1 MKYLFPF
8 FSFIFT
14 VFFLSCE
21 EIVPTKDN
29 ILDPTNPDYEFSSL
43 SGTVSNDRNNDL
55 ISNASIV
62 LKGTDTTVS
71 NSDGYYS
78 FFNII
83 HGEHE
88 IITTKDSFLISI
100 DSIYIE
106 PGEDKTYAITLSKD
120 SPFLIISDT
129 VFSVSPLESNVYFK
143 IINDGVR
150 ILDWTIDNNNESL
163 TSFPENGSISPKDS
177 TTIQLS
183 INKHLLN
190 EGMSNLSFLINSNAG
205 SKTIG
210 LNVMVEPVL
219 QVLTDQILFDF
230 NEPSAEIKLCNP
242 GGGNLEFSIEEN
254 SDWITLSHYS
264 GIISADTLTIYA
276 YADTSNLVYGHN
288 SSVITINHSDNTFSL
303 DCNIYSPYPA
313 SLQLSTQA
321 LDFGLDQEQLT
332 FNIINSGDDVLSW
345 SLENE
350 QEFLSISQLSGQI
363 IESQTITISVDRSS
377 FYEGNYNHN
386 LTINSNGGNAII
398 TISFDVLP
406 ILSISEQTIDLGASL
421 NAFSLS
427 IQNIGSGILPWTI
440 NSGASWIEILSD
452 NEGELSS
459 NPYTIEGLVNR
470 DGLSGGNYSS
480 DIIVSYGENTQSLE
494 LQMYVPYPASLQLS
508 TQALDFGLDQEQ
520 LTFNIINSGD
530 DVLSWSL
537 ENEQEFLSISQLS
550 GQIIESQTI
559 TISVDRS
566 SFYEGNYNHNLTINS
581 NGGNAIITISFDVLP
596 ILSISEQTIDLGA
609 SLNAFSLSIQNIGS
623 GILPWTIN
631 SGASWIEILSD
642 NEGELSSNPYT
653 IEGLVNRDGLSG
665 GNYSSDIIV
674 SYGENTQ
681 SLELQMYVPYPPI
694 LTLSDS
700 QLNFNRDNLEGELS
714 IGNSGEGEL
723 VWSISENIAWLSV
736 YPAQGTTQSEED
748 NITIT
753 INPNNASSG
762 QSSGNIVITSN
773 GGMKR

>member
-1 MKYLFPF
+1 MKYLFPV

-78 FFNII
+78 FSNII

-100 DSIYIE
+100 DSVYIE
-106 PGEDKTYAITLSKD
+106 PSDNKIYAITLSRD

-150 ILDWTIDNNNESL
+150 VLDWTIDNNNESL
-163 TSFPENGSISPKDS
+163 TSFPENGSILPKDS

-190 EGMSNLSFLINSNAG
+190 EGISNLSFLINSNAG

-210 LNVMVEPVL
+210 IDVMVEPVL
-219 QVLTDQILFDF
+219 QILTDQILFDF

-264 GIISADTLTIYA
+264 GIISDDTLTIYA

-303 DCNIYSPYPA
+303 DCNIYSPFPA

-321 LDFGLDQEQLT
+321 LDFDLDQEQLT

-345 SLENE
+345 SMEGD

-377 FYEGNYNHN
+377 FYEGSYNHN
-386 LTINSNGGNAII
+386 LSINSNGGNAIV

-406 ILSISEQTIDLGASL
+406 ILGISEQTIDLGASL

-440 NSGASWIEILSD
+440 NSE
-452 NEGELSS
+452 
-459 NPYTIEGLVNR
+459 
-470 DGLSGGNYSS
+470 
-480 DIIVSYGENTQSLE
+480 
-494 LQMYVPYPASLQLS
+494 
-508 TQALDFGLDQEQ
+508 
-520 LTFNIINSGD
+520 
-530 DVLSWSL
+530 
-537 ENEQEFLSISQLS
+537 
-550 GQIIESQTI
+550 
-559 TISVDRS
+559 
-566 SFYEGNYNHNLTINS
+566 
-581 NGGNAIITISFDVLP
+581 
-596 ILSISEQTIDLGA
+596 
-609 SLNAFSLSIQNIGS
+609 
-623 GILPWTIN
+623 
-631 SGASWIEILSD
+631 ASWIEILSD

-714 IGNSGEGEL
+714 IGNGGEGEL

-773 GGMKR
+773 GGDETVSASLFYIDEFFEDFSNLSGWNLSGFNWGTSTSGNCEEAPCGYVYFPNYQSGTNAVMTKSVYVEEGMNFEMYAFGYWAFDLEVRIGGEVIFSELIHYGTEWINHDINTTGQVQIQIIAKHRALGSGYIDNLSITY

>member
-29 ILDPTNPDYEFSSL
+29 ILDPANPDYEFSSL

-78 FFNII
+78 FSNII

-106 PGEDKTYAITLSKD
+106 PSENKIYAITLSKD
-120 SPFLIISDT
+120 LPFLIISDT
-129 VFSVSPLESNVYFK
+129 VFSVSPLESNIYFK

-190 EGMSNLSFLINSNAG
+190 EGISNLSFLINSNAG
-205 SKTIG
+205 SKTI
-210 LNVMVEPVL
+210 LLDVMVEPVL
-219 QVLTDQILFDF
+219 QILTDQILFDF

-303 DCNIYSPYPA
+303 DCNIYSPFPA

-321 LDFGLDQEQLT
+321 LDFDLDQEQLT

-345 SLENE
+345 SMEGD

-377 FYEGNYNHN
+377 FYEGSYNHN
-386 LTINSNGGNAII
+386 LSINSNGGNAI
-398 TISFDVLP
+398 V
-406 ILSISEQTIDLGASL
+406 
-421 NAFSLS
+421 
-427 IQNIGSGILPWTI
+427 
-440 NSGASWIEILSD
+440 
-452 NEGELSS
+452 
-459 NPYTIEGLVNR
+459 
-470 DGLSGGNYSS
+470 
-480 DIIVSYGENTQSLE
+480 
-494 LQMYVPYPASLQLS
+494 
-508 TQALDFGLDQEQ
+508 
-520 LTFNIINSGD
+520 
-530 DVLSWSL
+530 
-537 ENEQEFLSISQLS
+537 
-550 GQIIESQTI
+550 
-559 TISVDRS
+559 
-566 SFYEGNYNHNLTINS
+566 
-581 NGGNAIITISFDVLP
+581 TISFDVLP

-714 IGNSGEGEL
+714 IGNGGEGEL

-773 GGMKR
+773 GGDETVSTSLFYIDEFFEDFSNLSGWNLSGFNWGTSTGGNCEEAPCGYVYFPNYQSGTNAVITKSVYVEEGMNFEMYAFGYWAFDLEVRIGGEVIFSELIPYGTEWINHDINTTGQVQIQIIAKHRALGSGYIDNLSITY

>member
-1 MKYLFPF
+1 MKYLSTF

-78 FFNII
+78 FSNII

-106 PGEDKTYAITLSKD
+106 PSENKIYAITLSKD
-120 SPFLIISDT
+120 LPFLIISDT
-129 VFSVSPLESNVYFK
+129 VFSVSPLESNIYFK

-190 EGMSNLSFLINSNAG
+190 EGISNLSFLINSNAG
-205 SKTIG
+205 SKTI
-210 LNVMVEPVL
+210 LLDVMVEPVL
-219 QVLTDQILFDF
+219 QILTDQILFDF

-242 GGGNLEFSIEEN
+242 GGGNLEFSIEVN

-303 DCNIYSPYPA
+303 DCNIYSPFPA

-321 LDFGLDQEQLT
+321 LDFDLDQEQLT

-345 SLENE
+345 SMEGD

-377 FYEGNYNHN
+377 FYEGSYNHN
-386 LTINSNGGNAII
+386 LSINSNGGNAI
-398 TISFDVLP
+398 V
-406 ILSISEQTIDLGASL
+406 
-421 NAFSLS
+421 
-427 IQNIGSGILPWTI
+427 
-440 NSGASWIEILSD
+440 
-452 NEGELSS
+452 
-459 NPYTIEGLVNR
+459 
-470 DGLSGGNYSS
+470 
-480 DIIVSYGENTQSLE
+480 
-494 LQMYVPYPASLQLS
+494 
-508 TQALDFGLDQEQ
+508 
-520 LTFNIINSGD
+520 
-530 DVLSWSL
+530 
-537 ENEQEFLSISQLS
+537 
-550 GQIIESQTI
+550 
-559 TISVDRS
+559 
-566 SFYEGNYNHNLTINS
+566 
-581 NGGNAIITISFDVLP
+581 TISFDVLP

-773 GGMKR
+773 GGDETVSASLFYIDEFFEDFSNLSGWNLSGFNWGTSTSGNCEEAPCGYVYFPNYQSGTNAVITKSVYVEEGMNFEMYAFGYWAFDLEVRIGGEVIFSELIPYGTEWINHDINTTGQVQIQIIAKHRALGSGYIDNLSIAY

>member
-1 MKYLFPF
+1 MKYLSTF

-78 FFNII
+78 FSNII

-106 PGEDKTYAITLSKD
+106 PSENKIYAITLSKD
-120 SPFLIISDT
+120 LPFLIISDT
-129 VFSVSPLESNVYFK
+129 VFSVSPLESNIYFK

-190 EGMSNLSFLINSNAG
+190 EGISNLSFLINSNAG
-205 SKTIG
+205 SKTI
-210 LNVMVEPVL
+210 LLDVMVEPVL
-219 QVLTDQILFDF
+219 QILTDQILFDF

-303 DCNIYSPYPA
+303 DCNIYSPFPA

-321 LDFGLDQEQLT
+321 LDFDLDQEQLT

-345 SLENE
+345 SMEGD

-377 FYEGNYNHN
+377 FYEGSYNHN
-386 LTINSNGGNAII
+386 LSINSNGGNAI
-398 TISFDVLP
+398 V
-406 ILSISEQTIDLGASL
+406 
-421 NAFSLS
+421 
-427 IQNIGSGILPWTI
+427 
-440 NSGASWIEILSD
+440 
-452 NEGELSS
+452 
-459 NPYTIEGLVNR
+459 
-470 DGLSGGNYSS
+470 
-480 DIIVSYGENTQSLE
+480 
-494 LQMYVPYPASLQLS
+494 
-508 TQALDFGLDQEQ
+508 
-520 LTFNIINSGD
+520 
-530 DVLSWSL
+530 
-537 ENEQEFLSISQLS
+537 
-550 GQIIESQTI
+550 
-559 TISVDRS
+559 
-566 SFYEGNYNHNLTINS
+566 
-581 NGGNAIITISFDVLP
+581 TISFDVLP

-714 IGNSGEGEL
+714 IGNGGEGEL

-773 GGMKR
+773 GGDETVSASLFYIDEFFEDFSNLSGWNLSGFNWGTSTSGNCEEAPCGYVYFPNYQSGTNAVITKSVYVEEGMNFEMYAFGYWAFDLEVRIGGEVIFSELIPYGTEWINHDINTTGQVQIQIIAKHRALGSGYIDNLSITY

>member
-78 FFNII
+78 FSNII

-100 DSIYIE
+100 DSVYIE
-106 PGEDKTYAITLSKD
+106 PSENKIYAITLSKD
-120 SPFLIISDT
+120 LPFLIISDT
-129 VFSVSPLESNVYFK
+129 VFSVSPLESNIYFK

-190 EGMSNLSFLINSNAG
+190 EGISNLSFLINSNAG
-205 SKTIG
+205 SKTI
-210 LNVMVEPVL
+210 LLDVMVEPVL
-219 QVLTDQILFDF
+219 QILTDQILFDF

-303 DCNIYSPYPA
+303 DCNIYSPFPA

-321 LDFGLDQEQLT
+321 LDFDLDQEQLT

-345 SLENE
+345 SMEGD

-377 FYEGNYNHN
+377 FYEGSYNHN
-386 LTINSNGGNAII
+386 LSINSNGGNAI
-398 TISFDVLP
+398 V
-406 ILSISEQTIDLGASL
+406 
-421 NAFSLS
+421 
-427 IQNIGSGILPWTI
+427 
-440 NSGASWIEILSD
+440 
-452 NEGELSS
+452 
-459 NPYTIEGLVNR
+459 
-470 DGLSGGNYSS
+470 
-480 DIIVSYGENTQSLE
+480 
-494 LQMYVPYPASLQLS
+494 
-508 TQALDFGLDQEQ
+508 
-520 LTFNIINSGD
+520 
-530 DVLSWSL
+530 
-537 ENEQEFLSISQLS
+537 
-550 GQIIESQTI
+550 
-559 TISVDRS
+559 
-566 SFYEGNYNHNLTINS
+566 
-581 NGGNAIITISFDVLP
+581 TISFDVLP

-714 IGNSGEGEL
+714 IGNGGEGEL

-773 GGMKR
+773 GGDETVSASLFYIDEFFEDFSNLSGWNLSGFNWGTSTGGNCEEAPCGYVYFPNYQSGTNAVITKSVYVEEGMNFEMYAFGYWAFDLEVRIGGEVIFSELIPYGTEWINHDINTTGQVQIQIIAKHRALGSGYIDNLSIAY

>member
-1 MKYLFPF
+1 MKYLFPV

-78 FFNII
+78 FSNII

-205 SKTIG
+205 RKTIG

-288 SSVITINHSDNTFSL
+288 SSVITINHSDNTFYL
-303 DCNIYSPYPA
+303 DCNIYSPFPA

-321 LDFGLDQEQLT
+321 LDFDLDQEQLT

-345 SLENE
+345 SMEGD

-377 FYEGNYNHN
+377 FYEGSYNHN
-386 LTINSNGGNAII
+386 LSINSNGGNAI
-398 TISFDVLP
+398 V
-406 ILSISEQTIDLGASL
+406 
-421 NAFSLS
+421 
-427 IQNIGSGILPWTI
+427 
-440 NSGASWIEILSD
+440 
-452 NEGELSS
+452 
-459 NPYTIEGLVNR
+459 
-470 DGLSGGNYSS
+470 
-480 DIIVSYGENTQSLE
+480 
-494 LQMYVPYPASLQLS
+494 
-508 TQALDFGLDQEQ
+508 
-520 LTFNIINSGD
+520 
-530 DVLSWSL
+530 
-537 ENEQEFLSISQLS
+537 
-550 GQIIESQTI
+550 
-559 TISVDRS
+559 
-566 SFYEGNYNHNLTINS
+566 
-581 NGGNAIITISFDVLP
+581 TISFDVLP

-714 IGNSGEGEL
+714 IGNGGEGEL

-773 GGMKR
+773 GGDETVSASLFYIDEFFEDFSNLSGWNLSGFNWGTSTSGNCEEAPCGYVYFPNYQSGTNAVMTKSVYVEEGMNFEMYAFGYWAFDLEVRIGGEVIFSELIPYGTEWINHDINTTGQVQIQIIAKHRALGSGYIDNLSITY

>member
-1 MKYLFPF
+1 MKKFILFSNF
-8 FSFIFT
+8 FVLS
-14 VFFLSCE
+14 FFLGCE
-21 EIVPTKDN
+21 EVVPTKDN

-78 FFNII
+78 FSNII

-88 IITTKDSFLISI
+88 IITTKDSFLIGI

-106 PGEDKTYAITLSKD
+106 PSEDKTYSISLSKD
-120 SPFLIISDT
+120 SPFLIISDS
-129 VFSVSPLESNVYFK
+129 VFSVSPLESNIYFK

-177 TTIQLS
+177 ATIQLS

-190 EGMSNLSFLINSNAG
+190 EGISNLSFLINSNAG
-205 SKTIG
+205 NKTIG

-219 QVLTDQILFDF
+219 QILTNEILFDF
-230 NEPSAEIKLCNP
+230 NEPTAEIKLCNP

-276 YADTSNLVYGHN
+276 YADTSNLVYGY
-288 SSVITINHSDNTFSL
+288 SFSVITINHSNKTSSL
-303 DCNIYSPYPA
+303 DCNIYSPFPA

-332 FNIINSGDDVLSW
+332 FNIINSGDDILSW
-345 SLENE
+345 SMEGE

-363 IESQTITISVDRSS
+363 IESQTITISVDRSA
-377 FYEGNYNHN
+377 FYEGNYSYN
-386 LTINSNGGNAII
+386 LILNSNGGEAI
-398 TISFDVLP
+398 
-406 ILSISEQTIDLGASL
+406 
-421 NAFSLS
+421 
-427 IQNIGSGILPWTI
+427 
-440 NSGASWIEILSD
+440 
-452 NEGELSS
+452 
-459 NPYTIEGLVNR
+459 VN
-470 DGLSGGNYSS
+470 
-480 DIIVSYGENTQSLE
+480 
-494 LQMYVPYPASLQLS
+494 
-508 TQALDFGLDQEQ
+508 
-520 LTFNIINSGD
+520 
-530 DVLSWSL
+530 
-537 ENEQEFLSISQLS
+537 
-550 GQIIESQTI
+550 
-559 TISVDRS
+559 
-566 SFYEGNYNHNLTINS
+566 
-581 NGGNAIITISFDVLP
+581 ISFDVLP

-681 SLELQMYVPYPPI
+681 SLELQMYVPYPPL

-700 QLNFNRDNLEGELS
+700 QLNFNRDNLVGELS
-714 IGNSGEGEL
+714 ISNGGEGEL

-736 YPAQGTTQSEED
+736 YPTQGTTQSEED
-748 NITIT
+748 DITIT
-753 INPNNASSG
+753 IDPNNASSG

-773 GGMKR
+773 GGEETVSTSLFYIDEFFEDFSNLSDWSLSGFNWGLSNSGNYCEAAPCGYVYFPNDQNGTNAVMTKSVYVEEGMNFEMYAFGYWAFDLEVRIGGEVIFNEVIPYGTESINHSITTSGQVQIQIIAKHTALGSGYIDNLSITY

>member
-78 FFNII
+78 FSNII

-100 DSIYIE
+100 DSVYIE
-106 PGEDKTYAITLSKD
+106 PSENKIYAITLSKD
-120 SPFLIISDT
+120 LPFLIISDT
-129 VFSVSPLESNVYFK
+129 VFSVSPLESNIYFK

-190 EGMSNLSFLINSNAG
+190 EGISNLSFLINSNAG
-205 SKTIG
+205 SKTI
-210 LNVMVEPVL
+210 LLDVMVEPVL
-219 QVLTDQILFDF
+219 QILTDQILFDF

-303 DCNIYSPYPA
+303 DCNIYSPFPA

-321 LDFGLDQEQLT
+321 LDFDLDQEQLT

-345 SLENE
+345 SMEGD

-377 FYEGNYNHN
+377 FYEGSYNHN
-386 LTINSNGGNAII
+386 LSINSNGGNAI
-398 TISFDVLP
+398 V
-406 ILSISEQTIDLGASL
+406 
-421 NAFSLS
+421 
-427 IQNIGSGILPWTI
+427 
-440 NSGASWIEILSD
+440 
-452 NEGELSS
+452 
-459 NPYTIEGLVNR
+459 
-470 DGLSGGNYSS
+470 
-480 DIIVSYGENTQSLE
+480 
-494 LQMYVPYPASLQLS
+494 
-508 TQALDFGLDQEQ
+508 
-520 LTFNIINSGD
+520 
-530 DVLSWSL
+530 
-537 ENEQEFLSISQLS
+537 
-550 GQIIESQTI
+550 
-559 TISVDRS
+559 
-566 SFYEGNYNHNLTINS
+566 
-581 NGGNAIITISFDVLP
+581 TISFDVLP

-714 IGNSGEGEL
+714 IGNGGEGEL

-773 GGMKR
+773 GGDETVSASLFYIDEFFEDFSNLSGWNLSGFNWGTSTGGNCEEAPCGYVYFPNYQSGTNAVITKSVYVEEGMNFEMYAFGYWAFDLEVRIGGEVVFSELIPYGTEWINHDINTTGQVQIQIIAKHRALGSGYIDNLSIAY

>member
-1 MKYLFPF
+1 
-8 FSFIFT
+8 
-14 VFFLSCE
+14 
-21 EIVPTKDN
+21 
-29 ILDPTNPDYEFSSL
+29 
-43 SGTVSNDRNNDL
+43 
-55 ISNASIV
+55 
-62 LKGTDTTVS
+62 
-71 NSDGYYS
+71 
-78 FFNII
+78 
-83 HGEHE
+83 
-88 IITTKDSFLISI
+88 
-100 DSIYIE
+100 
-106 PGEDKTYAITLSKD
+106 
-120 SPFLIISDT
+120 
-129 VFSVSPLESNVYFK
+129 
-143 IINDGVR
+143 
-150 ILDWTIDNNNESL
+150 
-163 TSFPENGSISPKDS
+163 
-177 TTIQLS
+177 
-183 INKHLLN
+183 
-190 EGMSNLSFLINSNAG
+190 
-205 SKTIG
+205 
-210 LNVMVEPVL
+210 MVEPVL

-303 DCNIYSPYPA
+303 DCNIYSPFPA

-321 LDFGLDQEQLT
+321 LDFDLDQEQLT

-345 SLENE
+345 SMEGD

-377 FYEGNYNHN
+377 FYEGSYNHN
-386 LTINSNGGNAII
+386 LSINSNGGNAIV

-427 IQNIGSGILPWTI
+427 IQNIGSGILSWTI

-459 NPYTIEGLVNR
+459 DPYTIEGLVNR

-480 DIIVSYGENTQSLE
+480 N
-494 LQMYVPYPASLQLS
+494 
-508 TQALDFGLDQEQ
+508 
-520 LTFNIINSGD
+520 
-530 DVLSWSL
+530 
-537 ENEQEFLSISQLS
+537 
-550 GQIIESQTI
+550 
-559 TISVDRS
+559 
-566 SFYEGNYNHNLTINS
+566 
-581 NGGNAIITISFDVLP
+581 
-596 ILSISEQTIDLGA
+596 
-609 SLNAFSLSIQNIGS
+609 
-623 GILPWTIN
+623 
-631 SGASWIEILSD
+631 
-642 NEGELSSNPYT
+642 
-653 IEGLVNRDGLSG
+653 
-665 GNYSSDIIV
+665 IIV

-714 IGNSGEGEL
+714 IGNGGEGEL

-773 GGMKR
+773 GGDETVSASLFYIDEFFEDFSNLSGWNLSGFNWGTSTSGNCEEAPCGYVYFPNYQSGTNAVMTKSVYVEEGMNFEMYAFGYWAFDLEVRIGGEVIFSELIPYGTEWINHDINTTGQVQIQIIAKHRALGSGYIDNLSITY

>member
-78 FFNII
+78 FSNII

-100 DSIYIE
+100 DSVYIE
-106 PGEDKTYAITLSKD
+106 PSENKIYAITLSKD
-120 SPFLIISDT
+120 LPFLIISDT
-129 VFSVSPLESNVYFK
+129 VFSVSPLESNIYFK

-190 EGMSNLSFLINSNAG
+190 EGISNLSFLINSNAG
-205 SKTIG
+205 SKTI
-210 LNVMVEPVL
+210 LLDVMVEPVL
-219 QVLTDQILFDF
+219 QILTDQILFDF

-303 DCNIYSPYPA
+303 DCNIYSPFPA

-321 LDFGLDQEQLT
+321 LDFDLDQEQLT

-345 SLENE
+345 SMEGD

-377 FYEGNYNHN
+377 FYEGSYNHN
-386 LTINSNGGNAII
+386 LSINSNGGNAI
-398 TISFDVLP
+398 V
-406 ILSISEQTIDLGASL
+406 
-421 NAFSLS
+421 
-427 IQNIGSGILPWTI
+427 
-440 NSGASWIEILSD
+440 
-452 NEGELSS
+452 
-459 NPYTIEGLVNR
+459 
-470 DGLSGGNYSS
+470 
-480 DIIVSYGENTQSLE
+480 
-494 LQMYVPYPASLQLS
+494 
-508 TQALDFGLDQEQ
+508 
-520 LTFNIINSGD
+520 
-530 DVLSWSL
+530 
-537 ENEQEFLSISQLS
+537 
-550 GQIIESQTI
+550 
-559 TISVDRS
+559 
-566 SFYEGNYNHNLTINS
+566 
-581 NGGNAIITISFDVLP
+581 TISFDVLP

-773 GGMKR
+773 GGDETVSTSLFYIDEFFEDFSNLSGWNLSGFNWGTSTSGNCEEAPCGYVYFPNYQSGTNAVITKSVYVEEGMNFEMYAFGYWAFDLEVRIGGEVIFSELIPYGTEWINHDINTTGQVQIQIIAKHRALGSGYIDNLSIAY

>member
-1 MKYLFPF
+1 MKYLFPV

-78 FFNII
+78 FSNII

-100 DSIYIE
+100 DSVYIE
-106 PGEDKTYAITLSKD
+106 PSDNKIYAITLSRD

-150 ILDWTIDNNNESL
+150 VLDWTIDNNNESL
-163 TSFPENGSISPKDS
+163 TSFPENGSILPKDS

-190 EGMSNLSFLINSNAG
+190 EGISNLSFLINSNAG

-210 LNVMVEPVL
+210 IDVMVEPVL
-219 QVLTDQILFDF
+219 QILTDQILFDF

-264 GIISADTLTIYA
+264 GIISDDTLTIYA

-303 DCNIYSPYPA
+303 DCNIYSPFPA

-321 LDFGLDQEQLT
+321 LDFDLDQEQLT

-345 SLENE
+345 SMEGD

-377 FYEGNYNHN
+377 FYEGSYNHN
-386 LTINSNGGNAII
+386 LSINSNGGNAIV

-406 ILSISEQTIDLGASL
+406 ILGISEQTIDLGASL

-440 NSGASWIEILSD
+440 NSE
-452 NEGELSS
+452 
-459 NPYTIEGLVNR
+459 
-470 DGLSGGNYSS
+470 
-480 DIIVSYGENTQSLE
+480 
-494 LQMYVPYPASLQLS
+494 
-508 TQALDFGLDQEQ
+508 
-520 LTFNIINSGD
+520 
-530 DVLSWSL
+530 
-537 ENEQEFLSISQLS
+537 
-550 GQIIESQTI
+550 
-559 TISVDRS
+559 
-566 SFYEGNYNHNLTINS
+566 
-581 NGGNAIITISFDVLP
+581 
-596 ILSISEQTIDLGA
+596 
-609 SLNAFSLSIQNIGS
+609 
-623 GILPWTIN
+623 
-631 SGASWIEILSD
+631 ASWIEILSD

-714 IGNSGEGEL
+714 IGNGGEGEL

-773 GGMKR
+773 GGDETVSASLFYIDEFFEDFSNLSGWNLSGFNWGTSTSGNCEEAPCGYVYFPNYQSGTNAVMTKSVYVEEGMNFEMYAFGYWAFDLEVRIGGEVIFSELIPYGTEWINHDINTTGQVQIQIIAKHRALGSGYIDNLSITY